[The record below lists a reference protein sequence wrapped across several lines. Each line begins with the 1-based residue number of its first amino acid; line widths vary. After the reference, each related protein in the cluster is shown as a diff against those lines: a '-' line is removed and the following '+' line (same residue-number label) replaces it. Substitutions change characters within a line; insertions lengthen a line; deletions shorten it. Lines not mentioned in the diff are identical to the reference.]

1 MKKRKKNKKMII
13 FTIINLFFTILL
25 SYFIF
30 TLNILPLKY
39 SILLV
44 GLLLIIDIGAV
55 FLIKQKKKGIRIIGY
70 IISIIL
76 ALISTVGSYYLSTT
90 NSFLNKAFDN
100 AVKTYT
106 NTYYVVALKNS
117 TLEKIDD
124 LKDQKIGYYE
134 SIPNI
139 EEALTEFNK
148 KTTTENKKYESIIE
162 LLKDLKSK
170 KISATIIEENIYEAL
185 LEDGT
190 TLNKND
196 YKIIDKFDLEIEEEQ
211 EEIVDDGNSFSVYIG
226 GVDFTEKNTDFN
238 MVVTINKKTHKILL
252 TSLPRD
258 YYVTISGKGM
268 KELLGYVGYFGIN
281 TSRKTVEDLFGINID
296 YYVKINTESIV
307 GLVDTL
313 NGVQFCSDSSYTTT
327 HALVM
332 GSYDD
337 TTGKKLTVSKGCRT
351 YSGIEIL
358 TIARERKAF
367 VDGDRQRQRNC
378 QDIMISI
385 FKKMANA
392 DNITNYSNILNAV
405 SNLYTTNISKDLI
418 TELARNTIDG
428 ASWTFEQQSV
438 TGRDSSAY
446 VHLGTVKDYVMIPNT
461 DSIATAQSNMKKII
475 SGK

>member
-1 MKKRKKNKKMII
+1 MKKRKINKRLIT
-13 FTIINLFFTILL
+13 FLIINIFFILLL
-25 SYFIF
+25 SYFILS
-30 TLNILPLKY
+30 LNILPLKY
-39 SILLV
+39 SILLIGILLV
-44 GLLLIIDIGAV
+44 IGLSSI
-55 FLIKQKKKGIRIIGY
+55 FLIKKKKKQFRIVGY
-70 IISIIL
+70 ILSVILIIIS
-76 ALISTVGSYYLSTT
+76 SVGSYYLSVT
-90 NSFLNKAFDN
+90 NNFLNKAFDN
-100 AVKTYT
+100 AIKSYT
-106 NTYYVVALKNS
+106 NTYYVVALKDS
-117 TLEKIDD
+117 ELEKISD
-124 LKDQKIGYYE
+124 LKDKNVGYYE

-139 EEALTEFNK
+139 EEALK
-148 KTTTENKKYESIIE
+148 KLNQEVNVKEVKYEEILT
-162 LLKDLKSK
+162 LLKELKTK
-170 KISATIIEENIYEAL
+170 KIDATLIEENIYEAL
-185 LEDGT
+185 VEDGT
-190 TLNKND
+190 VFNQED
-196 YKIIDKFDLEIEEEQ
+196 YKVIDKLNIEVEEEQ

-238 MVVTINKKTHKILL
+238 MVVTVNKKTHKILL

-258 YYVTISGKGM
+258 YYVTINGKGM

-281 TSRKTVEDLFGINID
+281 TSRKTVEDIFGINID
-296 YYVKINTESIV
+296 YYMKINTESIV

-313 NGVQFCSDSSYTTT
+313 NGIQFCSNISYTTT
-327 HALVM
+327 HSTIM

-337 TTGKKLTVSKGCRT
+337 TKGKKLTVSKGCRT
-351 YSGIEIL
+351 YNGIEIL

-367 VDGDRQRQRNC
+367 ADGDRQRQKNC

-405 SNLYTTNISKDLI
+405 SDLYTTNISKDLI
-418 TELARNTIDG
+418 TELARDTING

-438 TGRDSSAY
+438 TGRDSSGY

>member
-44 GLLLIIDIGAV
+44 GLLLIIDVGAV

-76 ALISTVGSYYLSTT
+76 ALISIVGSYYLSTT

-106 NTYYVVALKNS
+106 NTYYVVTLKNS

-162 LLKDLKSK
+162 LFKDLKTK

-196 YKIIDKFDLEIEEEQ
+196 YKIIDKFDLEVEEEQ

-281 TSRKTVEDLFGINID
+281 TSRKTVEDIFGINID

-313 NGVQFCSDSSYTTT
+313 RGVQFCSDSSYTTT

-337 TTGKKLTVSKGCRT
+337 TKGKKLTVSKGCRT

-367 VDGDRQRQRNC
+367 ADGDRQRQRNC

-446 VHLGTVKDYVMIPNT
+446 VHLGTVKDYVMIPST

>member
-25 SYFIF
+25 SYFVF

-44 GLLLIIDIGAV
+44 GLLLIIDIGAI
-55 FLIKQKKKGIRIIGY
+55 FLIKQKKKAIRIIGY

-76 ALISTVGSYYLSTT
+76 ALISIVGSYYLSTT

-106 NTYYVVALKNS
+106 NTYYVVTLKNS
-117 TLEKIDD
+117 TLEKIGD

-170 KISATIIEENIYEAL
+170 KISATVIEENIYEAL

-196 YKIIDKFDLEIEEEQ
+196 YKVIDKFDLEVEEEQ

-332 GSYDD
+332 GDYDD
-337 TTGKKLTVSKGCRT
+337 TKGKKLTVSKGCRT

-367 VDGDRQRQRNC
+367 VDGDRQRQKNC

>member
-1 MKKRKKNKKMII
+1 MKKRKANKKIII
-13 FTIINLFFTILL
+13 FSIINLIFTILL
-25 SYFIF
+25 SYFMIS
-30 TLNILPLKY
+30 LNIIPTKY
-39 SILLV
+39 LI
-44 GLLLIIDIGAV
+44 LIIGV
-55 FLIKQKKKGIRIIGY
+55 LLGIDL
-70 IISIIL
+70 ISIIL
-76 ALISTVGSYYLSTT
+76 IKNKKKAVRGIGYFISILMVLISSIGTYYISTT
-90 NSFLNKAFDN
+90 NNFLNKAFDN

-106 NTYYVVALKNS
+106 NTYYIVALKNS
-117 TLEKIDD
+117 ELEEISD
-124 LKDQKIGYYE
+124 LKDESVGYYE
-134 SIPNI
+134 AIPNI
-139 EEALTEFNK
+139 EEALKELNK
-148 KTTTENKKYESIIE
+148 KVAIKEEKYDDILS
-162 LLKDLKSK
+162 LLKDLKLK
-170 KISATIIEENIYEAL
+170 KISATIIEENIYKAL
-185 LEDGT
+185 TENSINHD
-190 TLNKND
+190 D
-196 YKIIDKFDLEIEEEQ
+196 YKIVGQFDLEVEEEQ

-281 TSRKTVEDLFGINID
+281 TSRKTVEDIFGINID
-296 YYVKINTESIV
+296 YYIKINTESIV

-313 NGVQFCSDSSYTTT
+313 NGVQFCSNSSYTTT
-327 HALVM
+327 HAMIM
-332 GSYDD
+332 GDYDD
-337 TTGKKLTVSKGCRT
+337 TKGKKLTVTKGCRT

-367 VDGDRQRQRNC
+367 ADGDRQRQRNC

-405 SNLYTTNISKDLI
+405 SNLYTTNLSKDI
-418 TELARNTIDG
+418 VTELARDTVNG

-438 TGRDSSAY
+438 TGRDSSGY
-446 VHLGTVKDYVMIPNT
+446 VHMGTVKDYVMIPNT
-461 DSIATAQSNMKKII
+461 DSIAVAQEKMKKII

>member
-76 ALISTVGSYYLSTT
+76 ALISIVGSYYLSTT

-106 NTYYVVALKNS
+106 NTYYVVTLKNS
-117 TLEKIDD
+117 TLEKTED

-162 LLKDLKSK
+162 LFKDLKTK

-196 YKIIDKFDLEIEEEQ
+196 YKIIDKFDLEVEEEQ

-313 NGVQFCSDSSYTTT
+313 RGVQFCSDSSYTTT

-337 TTGKKLTVSKGCRT
+337 TKGKKLTVSKGCRT

-418 TELARNTIDG
+418 TELARNTVDG

>member
-76 ALISTVGSYYLSTT
+76 ALISIVGSYYLSTT

-117 TLEKIDD
+117 TLEKTED

-162 LLKDLKSK
+162 LFKDLKTK

-196 YKIIDKFDLEIEEEQ
+196 YKIIDKFDLEVEEEQ

-281 TSRKTVEDLFGINID
+281 ASRKTVEDIFGINID

-313 NGVQFCSDSSYTTT
+313 RGVQFCSDSSYTTT

-337 TTGKKLTVSKGCRT
+337 TKGKKLTVSKGCRT

-367 VDGDRQRQRNC
+367 ADGDRQRQRNC

-446 VHLGTVKDYVMIPNT
+446 VHLGTVKDYVMIPST

>member
-44 GLLLIIDIGAV
+44 GLLLIIDVGAV

-76 ALISTVGSYYLSTT
+76 ALISIVGSYYLSTT

-117 TLEKIDD
+117 TLEKTED

-162 LLKDLKSK
+162 LFKDLKTK

-196 YKIIDKFDLEIEEEQ
+196 YKIIDKFDLEVEEEQ

-313 NGVQFCSDSSYTTT
+313 RGVQFCSDSSYTTT

-337 TTGKKLTVSKGCRT
+337 TKGKKLTVSKGCRT

-367 VDGDRQRQRNC
+367 VDGDRQRQKNC

-446 VHLGTVKDYVMIPNT
+446 VHLGTVKDYVMIPST

>member
-76 ALISTVGSYYLSTT
+76 ALISIVGSYYLSTT

-117 TLEKIDD
+117 TLEKIED

-162 LLKDLKSK
+162 LFKDLKTK

-196 YKIIDKFDLEIEEEQ
+196 YKIIDKFDLEVEEEQ

-281 TSRKTVEDLFGINID
+281 TSRKTVEDIFGINID

-313 NGVQFCSDSSYTTT
+313 RGVQFCSDSSYTTT
-327 HALVM
+327 HAMIM

-337 TTGKKLTVSKGCRT
+337 TKGKKLTVLKGCRT

-418 TELARNTIDG
+418 TELARNTVDG